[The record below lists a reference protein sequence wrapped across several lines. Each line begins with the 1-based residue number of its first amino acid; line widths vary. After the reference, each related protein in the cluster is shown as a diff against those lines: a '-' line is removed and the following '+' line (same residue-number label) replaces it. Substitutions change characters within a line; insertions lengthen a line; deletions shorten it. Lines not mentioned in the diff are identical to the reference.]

1 MPVARRIVTD
11 LGIAFAVTSV
21 FVALDGRAWPQSA
34 PRPQFDV
41 VSIRPSQ
48 WIHTIE
54 GDTMDI
60 RSEFT
65 PKSLTMR
72 GILLKDLIA
81 RAYSLQPYQIYGPAC
96 LGSEHYDILAKT
108 SSPAS
113 DSLQRTMLQD
123 TLATRF
129 EMAAHFETKVL
140 PCYELVVAKGGLIVG
155 KAGLK
160 KHEASPEDDIGP
172 RWLSTSRPGII
183 AAEVTLSRFAGFLTR
198 KMDRPVV
205 DKTGIPGEFDI
216 DLRFAPLGANPEDD
230 AELSVFQAIQMVGL
244 KLEPRKSPV
253 QVLVVDHISKPSP
266 N

>member
-1 MPVARRIVTD
+1 MKPARKT
-11 LGIAFAVTSV
+11 T
-21 FVALDGRAWPQSA
+21 SA
-34 PRPQFDV
+34 PAGYLPV
-41 VSIRPSQ
+41 GP
-48 WIHTIE
+48 E
-54 GDTMDI
+54 
-60 RSEFT
+60 
-65 PKSLTMR
+65 
-72 GILLKDLIA
+72 LLRQKLRCRALPDSDL
-81 RAYSLQPYQIYGPAC
+81 
-96 LGSEHYDILAKT
+96 
-108 SSPAS
+108 
-113 DSLQRTMLQD
+113 
-123 TLATRF
+123 
-129 EMAAHFETKVL
+129 
-140 PCYELVVAKGGLIVG
+140 KGGLIVG

-230 AELSVFQAIQMVGL
+230 AELSVCQAIQMVGL